1 MNLPDEN
8 AKKNGMSTLDRIL
21 STEEEL
27 IPSSGFLASV
37 MERVEDESRAPAPI
51 RFPWKRAI
59 PGFVLAA
66 GVFGWGEVVL
76 VREAVSAIHAT
87 AATPMHLPAGLSR
100 RLCRWVGWDWRWLS
114 RWFPGCC
121 RGALPVNRGC
131 CKCAGAK
138 STRSS

>member
-87 AATPMHLPAGLSR
+87 AATPMHLPVGLEQTLVPLGWVGLALAISLVSWLLSR
-100 RLCRWVGWDWRWLS
+100 RI
-114 RWFPGCC
+114 
-121 RGALPVNRGC
+121 
-131 CKCAGAK
+131 AGE
-138 STRSS
+138 SGLL